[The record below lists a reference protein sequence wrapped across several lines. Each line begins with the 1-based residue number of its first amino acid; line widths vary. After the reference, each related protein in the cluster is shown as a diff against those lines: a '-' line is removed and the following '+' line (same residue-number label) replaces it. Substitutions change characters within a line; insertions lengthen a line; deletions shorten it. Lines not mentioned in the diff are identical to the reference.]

1 MSINVPNPVTCA
13 TGIPPSDV
21 GGGKILVAQRI
32 AGINDADLHVLLG
45 GDGPEVS
52 HVHEADTPG
61 LRLLLEMTMF
71 LIDGGLID
79 GCVLVLDVMV
89 RQVEL

>member
-1 MSINVPNPVTCA
+1 MSPVTMSINVPNPLTCA

-61 LRLLLEMTMF
+61 LRFLEMTMS
-71 LIDGGLID
+71 LIDGG
-79 GCVLVLDVMV
+79 VLVLDVMV
-89 RQVEL
+89 GQVEL